1 MCQDLGPHT
10 IRPNTAPLYVY
21 RVIEEREAQ
30 SRWDIAVQAGL
41 TPMVGRQEEL
51 SLLRRRWEQ
60 SKTGLGQVVL
70 LRGEPGIGKSRLV
83 EALREQVQSEGYMAD
98 VSLFPLSHAQR
109 FLSCNRML

>member
-70 LRGEPGIGKSRLV
+70 LRASRVL
-83 EALREQVQSEGYMAD
+83 
-98 VSLFPLSHAQR
+98 
-109 FLSCNRML
+109 NRAWWRHSVNRCRAKATGG